1 MKRLFVAL
9 ALIVLALLP
18 REGRATCGMA
28 LLLAMDVSGSVDA
41 SEYRLQVDGL
51 AAALRDP
58 EVQAALLKHRA
69 AVSVVQWSGLGEQEV
84 SITWTR
90 MEEPAAVAALA
101 TEVEQMRRAFRLGNT
116 GVGEAIS
123 FSTAQFDAV
132 TDCMLWVMDVS
143 GDGDE
148 NVGFTVGAAR
158 REAMNR
164 GIIINGLAIEAPG
177 TGRSITNF
185 YRNWV
190 VTPGGFVETAVNHHD
205 FARAIRYKLL
215 RELVAPVSSL
225 PLNPPRVH

>member
-1 MKRLFVAL
+1 MLRHFAAAMLLIL
-9 ALIVLALLP
+9 AFTP
-18 REGRATCGMA
+18 REGRACGMA

-58 EVQAALLKHRA
+58 EVQEALLKHRA
-69 AVSVVQWSGLGEQEV
+69 MVSVVQWSGVDEQEL
-84 SITWTR
+84 SIPWSQL
-90 MEEPAAVAALA
+90 EEPAAIGVFATQVA
-101 TEVEQMRRAFRLGNT
+101 EMRRAFRLGNT
-116 GVGEAIS
+116 GVGAAIS
-123 FSTAQFDAV
+123 FSTAQFDDV
-132 TDCMLWVMDVS
+132 TQCVLWVMDVS

-148 NVGFTVGAAR
+148 NVGHTVGTAR
-158 REAMNR
+158 REAMGR

-190 VTPGGFVETAVNHHD
+190 VTPGGFVETAENHHD

-215 RELVAPVSSL
+215 RELVAPIAGL
-225 PLNPPRVH
+225 PFNLPAHY

>member
-1 MKRLFVAL
+1 MPRLLCAALLVTVAL
-9 ALIVLALLP
+9 AP
-18 REGRATCGMA
+18 RDARACGMA

-58 EVQAALLKHRA
+58 DVTEALLTQRA
-69 AVSVVQWSGLGEQEV
+69 AVSVVQWSGVEEQEL
-84 SITWTR
+84 SIPWTR
-90 MEEPAAVAALA
+90 LSEPAEIDALA
-101 TEVEQMRRAFRLGNT
+101 VQVEEMRRAFRLGNT
-116 GVGEAIS
+116 GVGAAIS
-123 FSTAQFDAV
+123 FSTAQFDDV
-132 TDCMLWVMDVS
+132 PDCVLWVMDVS

-148 NVGFTVGAAR
+148 NVGFTVGTAR
-158 REAMNR
+158 RAAIGR
-164 GIIINGLAIEAPG
+164 GIIINGLAIEGPG

-190 VTPGGFVETAVNHHD
+190 VTPGGFVETAENHHD

-225 PLNPPRVH
+225 PHNPYRHF

>member
-1 MKRLFVAL
+1 MVRVLAAAAFVIL
-9 ALIVLALLP
+9 ALFP
-18 REGRATCGMA
+18 REGRACGMA

-58 EVQAALLKHRA
+58 EVQEALLKHRA

-84 SITWTR
+84 SIPWTR
-90 MEEPAAVAALA
+90 LEEPAAIADFA
-101 TEVEQMRRAFRLGNT
+101 TEVAEMRRAFRLGNT
-116 GVGEAIS
+116 GVGDAIS
-123 FSTAQFDAV
+123 FSVAQFDDV
-132 TDCMLWVMDVS
+132 PECVLWVLDVS

-148 NVGFTVGAAR
+148 NVGFTVGTAR

-177 TGRSITNF
+177 TGRAITNF

-215 RELVAPVSSL
+215 RELVAPISSL
-225 PLNPPRVH
+225 PHNPRNVY

>member
-1 MKRLFVAL
+1 MTRLFAAMLLLAL
-9 ALIVLALLP
+9 ALGP
-18 REGRATCGMA
+18 REGRACGMA

-51 AAALRDP
+51 AAALRDA

-69 AVSVVQWSGLGEQEV
+69 AVSVVQWSGVEEQEV
-84 SITWTR
+84 SIPWTR
-90 MEEPAAVAALA
+90 LEEPAAIGDLAAQ
-101 TEVEQMRRAFRLGNT
+101 VEQMRRAFRLGNT
-116 GVGEAIS
+116 GVGAAIS

-132 TDCMLWVMDVS
+132 PDCVLWVMDVS

-148 NVGFTVGAAR
+148 NVGFTVGTAR
-158 REAMNR
+158 REAINR

-177 TGRSITNF
+177 TGRAITNF

-205 FARAIRYKLL
+205 FARAIRQKLL

-225 PLNPPRVH
+225 PHNPRRIY

>member
-1 MKRLFVAL
+1 MARLLAAL
-9 ALIVLALLP
+9 LLAVLALLP
-18 REGRATCGMA
+18 REGRACGMA

-51 AAALRDP
+51 AAGLRDP
-58 EVQAALLKHRA
+58 EVQAALLGHRA
-69 AVSVVQWSGLGEQEV
+69 AVAVVQWSGLGEQEL
-84 SITWTR
+84 SIPWVR
-90 MEEPAAVAALA
+90 MEEPAAIEALA
-101 TEVEQMRRAFRLGNT
+101 VRVEEMRRAFRLGNT

-132 TDCMLWVMDVS
+132 TDCMLWVLDVS

-148 NVGFTVGAAR
+148 NVGFTVGTAR
-158 REAMNR
+158 RDAMAR
-164 GIIINGLAIEAPG
+164 GIIINGLAIEGPG

-185 YRNWV
+185 YRAWV

-215 RELVAPVSSL
+215 RELVAPISSL
-225 PLNPPRVH
+225 PHNPRTVF

>member
-1 MKRLFVAL
+1 MIRAL
-9 ALIVLALLP
+9 AIAALVLFALFP
-18 REGRATCGMA
+18 REGRASCGMA

-58 EVQAALLKHRA
+58 EVTVALLKHRA
-69 AVSVVQWSGLGEQEV
+69 AVSVVQWSGLDEQQL
-84 SITWTR
+84 SIPWRR
-90 MEEPAAVAALA
+90 MEEPAQIEDLAEAVE
-101 TEVEQMRRAFRLGNT
+101 TMRRAFWLGNT
-116 GVGEAIS
+116 GVGDAIS
-123 FSTAQFDAV
+123 YSTAQFDDV
-132 TDCMLWVMDVS
+132 TDCLLWVMDVS

-148 NVGFTVGAAR
+148 NVGFTVGTAR

-177 TGRSITNF
+177 TGRAITNF

-225 PLNPPRVH
+225 PSGPRQVY